1 MTLSADFWQT
11 VVRPVS
17 WALIH
22 FLWQGSLVA
31 IALALVLYL
40 LRGHAAAV
48 RYRWAVGALLMALV
62 LPVWTT
68 WDYLDSDR
76 AGRWFEATP
85 RNTMQN
91 PAYSSATSSARANV
105 VSEPAAPGRFSAF
118 SLESAFP
125 LVFNLWLGG
134 VTCLSLVHLNGW
146 RRVRHLTRRQV
157 RPTAR
162 SWQRRIQEL
171 SRQLGI
177 PRAVTMLESA
187 LVEVPTVVGWLR
199 PVILMPAATLS
210 GMPPILIESV
220 IVHELA
226 HVLRRDHLV
235 NFLQIVAETL
245 LFYHPAVWW
254 ISRQIR
260 NERENCCDDIA
271 VAACGDR
278 VVYVQALLSC
288 VESREHLPSLALRAS
303 DGSLLRRVRRLIGGP
318 SMNRHDH
325 RDPHG
330 PRLAVAALAVLFL
343 AVGTILAFAA
353 EWNFMDP
360 VAGTARS
367 QPASQV
373 AQATGEETE
382 RDSRES
388 DTTETDTRRANETES
403 TIAGSWDAELKD
415 GDIELKLHTKGDW
428 ESHFTVRTEVSD
440 FTGLTFGDDVSFVL
454 SREAGEF
461 RFEGDLG
468 GSTRSGSG
476 EGRFTFTADP
486 RFPRRMERLGVIDLD
501 DQMIFVLA
509 ATAVGSAYVEGLKER
524 GYDRVSGENLIALAI
539 HRVDLEYIDT
549 MAKLGY
555 GDEDLEKLMAM
566 RIHGINQDYI
576 DELSKLGFT
585 DLDTDELVA
594 WRIHGVDAEFIAEMN
609 DIGFSDLDAEELVA
623 LRIHRVTPVFVKEMR
638 GLGFEHLD
646 AEEAVAFRIH
656 GVNAQFIAEMR
667 ELGYEALTGDDLL
680 AMRIHH
686 VTPDFIAK
694 LAELGYTDV
703 TAEDLVA
710 MRIHG
715 ITIRHIKKLHEKGHT
730 DLDIDDMVHMKIHG
744 EEI

>member
-1 MTLSADFWQT
+1 MTLSADIFQT

-31 IALALVLYL
+31 IALALMLYL

-68 WDYLDSDR
+68 WHYLDSDR
-76 AGRWFEATP
+76 ADRWFEATP
-85 RNTMQN
+85 PDTM
-91 PAYSSATSSARANV
+91 PDSELTSAGSSAQASV
-105 VSEPAAPGRFSAF
+105 VIEPTAPGTFSIF
-118 SLESAFP
+118 SLESTLP
-125 LVFNLWLGG
+125 LVFSLWLGG
-134 VTCLSLVHLNGW
+134 VICLSLIHLDGW
-146 RRVRHLTRRQV
+146 RRVRRLTRRRV
-157 RPTAR
+157 RPVTR
-162 SWQRRIQEL
+162 SWQQRVQEL

-187 LVEVPTVVGWLR
+187 LVEVPAVVGWLR

-210 GMPPILIESV
+210 GLPPALIESV
-220 IVHELA
+220 IMHELA

-235 NFLQIVAETL
+235 NLLQVVAETL

-278 VVYVQALLSC
+278 VVYALALLSC
-288 VESREHLPSLALRAS
+288 EESREPVPSLALRAS
-303 DGSLLRRVRRLIGGP
+303 NGSLLRRVRRLIGGP
-318 SMNRHDH
+318 SMNRHDLPGH
-325 RDPHG
+325 HG

-343 AVGTILAFAA
+343 AVGSILAFAA

-360 VAGTARS
+360 VAGTART
-367 QPASQV
+367 QPSGQV

-388 DTTETDTRRANETES
+388 ENREDETRRADEAEA
-403 TIAGSWDAELKD
+403 TIAGKWEAELKD
-415 GDIELKLHTKGDW
+415 GEIKLKLHTRGEW
-428 ESHFTVRTEVSD
+428 ESHFTVRTETSN
-440 FTGLTFGDDVSFVL
+440 FTGLTFSDEVSFLL

-468 GSTRSGSG
+468 GSPRSGSG
-476 EGRFTFTADP
+476 EGRFTFTVDR
-486 RFPRRMERLGVIDLD
+486 RFPRRMERLGVTDLD

-509 ATAVGSAYVEGLKER
+509 ATDVGSAYVEGLQER
-524 GYDRVSGENLIALAI
+524 GYDKVSGEELIALAI

-549 MAKLGY
+549 MAELGF
-555 GDEDLEKLMAM
+555 GDEDLEKLLAM
-566 RIHGINQDYI
+566 RIHGVNAEFI
-576 DELSKLGFT
+576 DELAKLGFT
-585 DLDTDELVA
+585 NLDTDELMA
-594 WRIHGVDAEFIAEMN
+594 WRIHGLDAEFIDEMK
-609 DIGFSDLDAEELVA
+609 DIGFTDLDAEELVA
-623 LRIHRVTPVFVKEMR
+623 MRIHGVTPAFVKKMR
-638 GLGFEHLD
+638 GLGFERLD

-656 GVNAQFIAEMR
+656 GVSPEFIAEMR
-667 ELGYEALTGDDLL
+667 ELGYEDLTEDDLL

-686 VTPDFIAK
+686 ITPDFIEE
-694 LAELGYTDV
+694 LAELGYTNV
-703 TAEDLVA
+703 PAEDLVA

-715 ITIRHIKKLHEKGHT
+715 ITIRHIKKLHEQGYT
-730 DLDIDDMVHMKIHG
+730 DLDIDDMVHMRVHG